1 VWAASGPDHFDCS
14 GLTMYVYAHA
24 GVYLPHS
31 SSAQFSSGRH
41 VDRSDLRPGDLV
53 FFGSPIHHVGIY
65 IGNGDMIESPEAGE
79 SVRVSGAFRG
89 DYAGAVRPS

>member
-1 VWAASGPDHFDCS
+1 
-14 GLTMYVYAHA
+14 M
-24 GVYLPHS
+24 
-31 SSAQFSSGRH
+31 
-41 VDRSDLRPGDLV
+41 

-89 DYAGAVRPS
+89 DYVGAVRPS